1 MDLKIKRKK
10 RVNKGKNL
18 LKKNKILSKKKSAKA
33 HKSVSFGSGLWKTFW
48 EKIAKKWEI
57 RAERKMQWK
66 RKGSEK
72 KAERACFFVKNN
84 K

>member
-33 HKSVSFGSGLWKTFW
+33 HKSVSFGSGLWKTF
-48 EKIAKKWEI
+48 
-57 RAERKMQWK
+57 
-66 RKGSEK
+66 
-72 KAERACFFVKNN
+72 
-84 K
+84 